1 MFNIPLKDFLKGQDR
16 AYHVCLQLWKTAA
29 PITGHILPQRRR
41 RDQAL
46 RLTAVSR
53 SSRCVII
60 ARGSTA
66 PGF

>member
-53 SSRCVII
+53 SSRRVTI